1 VGHNPPT
8 SDVEPLVL
16 FIGSSEHTID
26 AKLRLAVPAKY
37 RNQWVAER
45 DGGAW
50 ICVPWSTGHLRLY
63 TEADFAK
70 LADSAPS
77 SLTPDQATANLEADF
92 FSLAERLEMDS
103 AGRINLPRHHVEL
116 TGLKSEVAVVG
127 ARNRL
132 EIHDLA
138 TWKSTQKKRFESLP
152 DLVNRLQQKP
162 E

>member
-1 VGHNPPT
+1 M
-8 SDVEPLVL
+8 L

-37 RNQWVAER
+37 RNHWVAER

-63 TEADFAK
+63 TEADFSK
-70 LADSAPS
+70 LAESSPS
-77 SLTPDQATANLEADF
+77 TLTPDQATATLEADF

-103 AGRINLPRHHVEL
+103 AGRIQLPRQHVEL

-132 EIHDLA
+132 EIHDLEK
-138 TWKSTQKKRFESLP
+138 WKATQKQRFEALP
-152 DLVNRLQQKP
+152 NLITQLQKDQR
-162 E
+162 